1 MEYTNIND
9 DVVEIYLLT
18 VKYIHNLLKKKL
30 QNSIWS
36 VNPSLIETHIDM
48 DRKKLWQVH
57 TKLFNSGYLKWQEN
71 EWLFFSKLPA
81 IF

>member
-36 VNPSLIETHIDM
+36 VNPSLI
-48 DRKKLWQVH
+48 DRD
-57 TKLFNSGYLKWQEN
+57 TYRYGQEKA
-71 EWLFFSKLPA
+71 LAGAHKTV
-81 IF
+81 

>member
-1 MEYTNIND
+1 M
-9 DVVEIYLLT
+9 
-18 VKYIHNLLKKKL
+18 
-30 QNSIWS
+30 WS
-36 VNPSLIETHIDM
+36 VNPSLIETHTDM